1 MVRHLVCLIIQH
13 KHLPLVKHK
22 KCLGF
27 PSLSFPKIYQAKEM
41 SWQYRSTL
49 MKQCQAK
56 RDVLPLIG
64 IKQNKLLAI
73 WKENPGETLLMP
85 MKLMPALHMSSLHK
99 KCLYRHFAIYFS
111 YLLTYI
117 QIKNTKMSTKS

>member
-1 MVRHLVCLIIQH
+1 MVCLIIQH
-13 KHLPLVKHK
+13 KHLPFVKHK

-41 SWQYRSTL
+41 SWQHRS
-49 MKQCQAK
+49 
-56 RDVLPLIG
+56 